1 MLGKLRRESRFFG
14 GNLKLDGK
22 DVPHSL
28 FSLVKRP
35 IKELEAK
42 GQKNSTI
49 AFFDNAS
56 AIRGL
61 GRPAPVICPVA
72 PFSSSPLRETTVELD
87 ITYTCETHNF
97 PTGVR
102 LLWAVDTAMR

>member
-1 MLGKLRRESRFFG
+1 MSKVERQNS
-14 GNLKLDGK
+14 KLDGK

-72 PFSSSPLRETTVELD
+72 LRSEVN
-87 ITYTCETHNF
+87 NF
-97 PTGVR
+97 E
-102 LLWAVDTAMR
+102 